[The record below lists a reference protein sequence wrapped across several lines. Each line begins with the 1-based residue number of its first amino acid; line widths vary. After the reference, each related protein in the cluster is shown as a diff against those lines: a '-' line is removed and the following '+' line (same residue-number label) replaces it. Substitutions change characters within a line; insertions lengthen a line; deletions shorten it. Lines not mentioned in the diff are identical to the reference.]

1 MIVLTLCIHS
11 MSDMGRK
18 KSCAFQTFCDAEPGH
33 AWKDFW
39 LWYLVIRLRGRC
51 GASFA
56 SSRLFMA
63 GAVIV
68 KKCPQ
73 DQILCSHFQVSSS
86 VTRAI
91 WYGRATFLVLSGCWI
106 ALVVAQC

>member
-1 MIVLTLCIHS
+1 MRFKNFALLS
-11 MSDMGRK
+11 QAMPGR
-18 KSCAFQTFCDAEPGH
+18 TFG
-33 AWKDFW
+33 FVIM
-39 LWYLVIRLRGRC
+39 VIRLRGRC

-73 DQILCSHFQVSSS
+73 DQILCSHFQVSSF

-91 WYGRATFLVLSGCWI
+91 
-106 ALVVAQC
+106 

>member
-1 MIVLTLCIHS
+1 MRLKNFVMLS
-11 MSDMGRK
+11 QAMPGR
-18 KSCAFQTFCDAEPGH
+18 TFG
-33 AWKDFW
+33 FGTM
-39 LWYLVIRLRGRC
+39 VIRLRGRC

-63 GAVIV
+63 GAIIV

-73 DQILCSHFQVSSS
+73 DQILCSHFQVSSF

-91 WYGRATFLVLSGCWI
+91 WHIWFN
-106 ALVVAQC
+106 